1 MKILAGL
8 LLLVML
14 HSSFQGNATPG
25 TIMVALMIVIALAG
39 SKPLGSTPPPAS
51 TVLETTSEPLPSQTA
66 QGIPFG
72 FILLCLLLAPFILFL
87 LFAGI
92 GKLTGVLSRLG
103 ND

>member
-1 MKILAGL
+1 MKTLAAL

-25 TIMVALMIVIALAG
+25 TIIVALMIVIALAC
-39 SKPLGSTPPPAS
+39 SKPVTPPVS
-51 TVLETTSEPLPSQTA
+51 TALETTSETSPSHTT

-72 FILLCLLLAPFILFL
+72 FILLCLLLAPFILFI
-87 LFAGI
+87 LFASV
-92 GKLTGVLSRLG
+92 GKVTRVLSRLG